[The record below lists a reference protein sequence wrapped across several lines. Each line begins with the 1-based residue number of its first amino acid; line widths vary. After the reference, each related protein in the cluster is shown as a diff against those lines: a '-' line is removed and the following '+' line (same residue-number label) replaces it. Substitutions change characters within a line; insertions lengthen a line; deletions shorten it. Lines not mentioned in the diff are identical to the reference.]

1 MPQPTPEQPD
11 AQTAS
16 SRATSRSG
24 RNLRLAAEL
33 VGGRSFPEVRLQQTF
48 AALQYRNY
56 RLWFIGQ
63 LISLVGTWMQ
73 ITAQGYLVF
82 QLTRSPAFLGYVGF
96 ASGLPSL
103 LFMLYGGV
111 IADRVSK
118 RRLLLT
124 TQSIMMLLAF
134 LLAGLTFA
142 RQVQPWHIIGLAF
155 GLGVATAFDAPARQ
169 AFVFDLVKQADLA
182 NAIALNSSMFNLAT
196 VVGPAV
202 GGLVYA
208 LVGPAWCFT
217 LNSLSFVG
225 VLMALS
231 LMRLQPLAPRTRSTA
246 ALADLKEGLSYIR
259 EDETVRI
266 LIGVAAVISLFG
278 LSYMTLIPAWATTVL
293 AGNEATN
300 GWLQSARGLGALSG
314 ALMIAALGRFT
325 FKGKLLT
332 LGMFVFPMFLLF
344 FATVRWLPLAL
355 LALVGVGWG
364 FMVLFNMANTLIQT
378 LVSDQ
383 LRGRVVSIYTL
394 SFFGLAPLGA
404 LLAGWLAEVIG
415 EPATVYLSAFVS
427 LGFAAFLWL
436 RVPKLRALE

>member
-1 MPQPTPEQPD
+1 
-11 AQTAS
+11 
-16 SRATSRSG
+16 
-24 RNLRLAAEL
+24 
-33 VGGRSFPEVRLQQTF
+33 
-48 AALQYRNY
+48 
-56 RLWFIGQ
+56 
-63 LISLVGTWMQ
+63 
-73 ITAQGYLVF
+73 
-82 QLTRSPAFLGYVGF
+82 
-96 ASGLPSL
+96 
-103 LFMLYGGV
+103 
-111 IADRVSK
+111 
-118 RRLLLT
+118 
-124 TQSIMMLLAF
+124 MMLLAF
-134 LLAGLTFA
+134 VLAGLTFA
-142 RQVQPWHIIGLAF
+142 QRVQPWHIIGLAF

-169 AFVFDLVKQADLA
+169 AFVFEMVEQADLA

-217 LNSLSFVG
+217 LNGLSFVG
-225 VLMALS
+225 VLVALS
-231 LMRLQPLAPRTRSTA
+231 LMQLRPLAVRTRVSG
-246 ALADLKEGLSYIR
+246 ALADLREGLSYIR
-259 EDETVRI
+259 EDETVRT
-266 LIGVAAVISLFG
+266 LIGVAFVISLFG
-278 LSYMTLIPAWATTVL
+278 LAYMTLIPAWATTVL

-314 ALMIAALGRFT
+314 ALMIASLGRFT

-332 LGMFVFPMFLLF
+332 LGMFVFPLFLLF

-383 LRGRVVSIYTL
+383 LRGRVVSIYAL

-415 EPATVYLSAFVS
+415 EPATVYLSAFIS
-427 LGFAAFLWL
+427 LGFAIFLWL
-436 RVPKLRALE
+436 RMPKLRALE